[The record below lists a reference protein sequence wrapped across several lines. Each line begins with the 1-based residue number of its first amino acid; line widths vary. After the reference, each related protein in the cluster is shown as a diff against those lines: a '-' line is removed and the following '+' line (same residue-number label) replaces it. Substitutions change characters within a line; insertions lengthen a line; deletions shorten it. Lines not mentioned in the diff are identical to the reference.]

1 MLASR
6 EAPPSKW
13 QFLKIQSLSRTL
25 LYHCLQL
32 FCLVCFKSCNLSE
45 YWWWIHFSDPLTCF
59 ASSFFFSSLQFT
71 RMMQEVHI
79 AKNVKLIDSPGVVA
93 SPSNPPASMALR
105 SLQVEEGGE
114 SVLEAVRN
122 LLKQCDKTQVRR
134 VSLTGSVNHY
144 KFGRCCKLHC
154 FNKLR
159 LFVLIVPDHA
169 SV

>member
-1 MLASR
+1 MNIGG
-6 EAPPSKW
+6 EYV
-13 QFLKIQSLSRTL
+13 SLTL
-25 LYHCLQL
+25 S
-32 FCLVCFKSCNLSE
+32 LVL
-45 YWWWIHFSDPLTCF
+45 HHL
-59 ASSFFFSSLQFT
+59 FFSSLQFT

-134 VSLTGSVNHY
+134 VSLTGGVNHY

>member
-1 MLASR
+1 MNIGGEYVSLTLTCLAS
-6 EAPPSKW
+6 S
-13 QFLKIQSLSRTL
+13 
-25 LYHCLQL
+25 
-32 FCLVCFKSCNLSE
+32 
-45 YWWWIHFSDPLTCF
+45 
-59 ASSFFFSSLQFT
+59 FFSSLQFT

-79 AKNVKLIDSPGVVA
+79 AKNVKLIDGPGVVA

-134 VSLTGSVNHY
+134 VSLTGGVNHY
-144 KFGRCCKLHC
+144 KFGHCKLHI

>member
-1 MLASR
+1 MNIGG
-6 EAPPSKW
+6 EYV
-13 QFLKIQSLSRTL
+13 SLTL
-25 LYHCLQL
+25 S
-32 FCLVCFKSCNLSE
+32 LVL
-45 YWWWIHFSDPLTCF
+45 HHH
-59 ASSFFFSSLQFT
+59 FFFSSLQFT

-134 VSLTGSVNHY
+134 VSLTGVNITNLVAAVNY
-144 KFGRCCKLHC
+144 S

>member
-1 MLASR
+1 
-6 EAPPSKW
+6 
-13 QFLKIQSLSRTL
+13 
-25 LYHCLQL
+25 
-32 FCLVCFKSCNLSE
+32 
-45 YWWWIHFSDPLTCF
+45 
-59 ASSFFFSSLQFT
+59 
-71 RMMQEVHI
+71 MMQEVHI

-134 VSLTGSVNHY
+134 GVNITNLVAAVNY
-144 KFGRCCKLHC
+144 S

>member
-1 MLASR
+1 
-6 EAPPSKW
+6 
-13 QFLKIQSLSRTL
+13 
-25 LYHCLQL
+25 
-32 FCLVCFKSCNLSE
+32 
-45 YWWWIHFSDPLTCF
+45 
-59 ASSFFFSSLQFT
+59 
-71 RMMQEVHI
+71 MMQEVHI

-134 VSLTGSVNHY
+134 VSLTGVNITNLVAAVNY
-144 KFGRCCKLHC
+144 S